1 MEAKSKMRKRKKNSL
16 MPALAVFLSALILT
30 GTAITLMYFGKLPWI
45 NSALGIKQSV
55 TSKTAGNTSS
65 VSAVTSSD
73 STAEVS
79 QSQASQTDGS
89 EKPAEST
96 DPNDLIISWKN
107 PASLISKNVLD
118 DGSTK
123 KSFKDGG
130 SIRYWQLV
138 NDKVAKGYKPT
149 YNVAFGSPEMYSE
162 LEGVTAFRGNNYRTG
177 PSWGTRSVK
186 EKKLEIVWTHDIG
199 AVSGV
204 GSYWPGAGWTGQPL
218 LVHWSEDV
226 RNIMNINKDLKTK
239 DLVEVIYPVFDG
251 NVYFLD
257 LETGKPSR
265 PKMNIGF
272 TVKGTG
278 MVDPRGYP
286 LFYSGQGLN
295 ENNGKKG
302 PFKYRIF
309 NLINQKEI
317 FSLPGNDPVA
327 FRPWGANDS
336 SALLNRYTDT
346 LINCGE
352 NGLVYKAKLNTKFD
366 KTAGTISINP
376 VVTKYRYKS
385 SYSPEQGIE
394 NSPAFYRNLMY
405 FSDNGGTIQCLD
417 INKLEPVWIYRS
429 GDDTDS
435 TITLEESNG
444 GVFLYTANEV
454 DKRGKP
460 GSRANC
466 NIRKINALT
475 GELVWQK
482 DYSCAYQNYIN
493 GGALATPVVGKD
505 DISDI
510 VIFNVALTGNTNDG
524 TLVALDKKTGKEVWN
539 RHLSAYSWSSPVD
552 FKSDDGKTYIILC
565 DFKGDMHLIDPKTG
579 EDLDKIFV
587 GGNVEASPSIYNN
600 MAVVGTYG
608 KKIYGVKIK

>member
-1 MEAKSKMRKRKKNSL
+1 MSRRKNKKNSI
-16 MPALAVFLSALILT
+16 MPALIVFFTALILA
-30 GTAITLMYFGKLPWI
+30 GTAITLMYFGKLPWV
-45 NSALGIKQSV
+45 NSALGLKQPIASGI
-55 TSKTAGNTSS
+55 T
-65 VSAVTSSD
+65 D
-73 STAEVS
+73 STGAVSTKTPAKGTAAVS
-79 QSQASQTDGS
+79 QSQAAQTTGQDN
-89 EKPAEST
+89 KPSEST
-96 DPNDLIISWKN
+96 NPDDLLVSWKN
-107 PASLISKNVLD
+107 PPSFVSKSFSG
-118 DGSTK
+118 DGSAS

-130 SIRYWQLV
+130 IIRYWQLV
-138 NDKVAKGYKPT
+138 NNRVTKGYKPT

-177 PSWGTRSVK
+177 PSWGARSVK

-218 LVHWSEDV
+218 LVHWPEDV
-226 RNIMNINKDLKTK
+226 REIMNINQDLKSK

-257 LETGKPSR
+257 METGKPSR

-309 NLINQKEI
+309 DLIKQKEI

-327 FRPWGANDS
+327 FRQWGANDS

-346 LINCGE
+346 LIDCGE
-352 NGLVYKAKLNTKFD
+352 NGLIYKAKLNTKFD
-366 KTAGTISINP
+366 KKAGTISINP
-376 VVTKYRYKS
+376 TVTKYRYKS
-385 SYSPEQGIE
+385 SYSSEEGIE

-417 INKLEPVWIYRS
+417 INTLEPVWIYRA

-435 TITLEESNG
+435 TITLEESDG
-444 GVFLYTANEV
+444 GVFLYTANEI
-454 DKRGKP
+454 DKRGK
-460 GSRANC
+460 SAARANC

-482 DYSCAYQNYIN
+482 DYSCVYQNYIN
-493 GGALATPVVGKD
+493 GGALATPVIGKD

-510 VIFNVALTGNTNDG
+510 VIFNVALTGSTNDG
-524 TLVALDKKTGKEVWN
+524 TLVALDKKTGKEVWK

-579 EDLDKIFV
+579 EDLDKIFI
-587 GGNVEASPSIYNN
+587 GGNVEASPSVYND
-600 MAVVGTYG
+600 MAVVGTYA